1 MSLQEPTTS
10 IERGPRTEKRN
21 EPQRSRTPSTV
32 QVPGPKRDRIL
43 PRTLLT
49 YRRDPLGFL
58 TQLARTYGD
67 IARFYFGPQ
76 QVWLLNHPDYVKDAL
91 VTNNRKLKKGR
102 ILERA
107 KQVLGEGLL
116 TSEDPLHLRQRRLM
130 QPAFR
135 HENVAAYA
143 SLMVEYA
150 ANWQQRW
157 SDGETRDIHAE
168 MMGLTLAVVAK
179 ALFGTDIQDR
189 SGEIGEALNAIINV
203 FDFVMLPFSDVLQH
217 LPLPQVRRIRKARE
231 KLDRIVYRIIEEARE
246 RASAQPGSRIDLLSM
261 LLAAQDEAEA
271 EAKVKSENGAG
282 NSAQMSD
289 EQLRDECVT
298 LILAGHETTAVAL
311 SWTWYLLSQNHEA
324 EAKLHAELDARLGSR
339 LATIEDLPHLG
350 YTRRVLAESM
360 RLFPPA
366 WGVGRKTLEPYSVGG
381 YTIPKGAIVLVSE
394 WVMHHDARFFP
405 DPEVFD
411 PDRWSTGARETRS
424 NFAYFPFGGGARQCI
439 GEDFAWME
447 GTLLLA
453 TIAQKWRLRLVP
465 GHPVEPKPVI
475 TLRPKY
481 GMKMTLERR

>member
-1 MSLQEPTTS
+1 MSVQQPTS
-10 IERGPRTEKRN
+10 FERGIPTHKPG
-21 EPQRSRTPSTV
+21 EPQNSPTV
-32 QVPGPKRDRIL
+32 LQVPGPKRDRVL

-58 TQLARTYGD
+58 TRLARTYGD

-76 QVWLLNHPDYVKDAL
+76 QVWLLNHPDYVKDVL

-130 QPAFR
+130 QPAFK
-135 HENVAAYA
+135 HDNIAAYA
-143 SLMVEYA
+143 RLMVDYA
-150 ANWQQRW
+150 DNWQQSWRH
-157 SDGETRDIHAE
+157 GETRDIHAE

-179 ALFGTDIQDR
+179 ALFGTDIQDK
-189 SGEIGEALNAIINV
+189 SGEIGDALNAIIDV
-203 FDFVMLPFSDVLQH
+203 FDFVMLPFSDILQH
-217 LPLPQVRRIRKARE
+217 LPLPQVRRIHKARQ
-231 KLDRIVYRIIEEARE
+231 KLDRIVYRIIEEARA
-246 RASAQPGSRIDLLSM
+246 RAAGQTGSRIDLLSM
-261 LLAAQDEAEA
+261 LLAVQNEAA
-271 EAKVKSENGAG
+271 EDGDGSAG
-282 NSAQMSD
+282 GMSD

-298 LILAGHETTAVAL
+298 LILAGHETTAVTL
-311 SWTWYLLSQNHEA
+311 SWTWYLLSQNRAA
-324 EAKLHAELDARLGSR
+324 EAKLHAELDSCLGSR
-339 LATIEDLPHLG
+339 LATVEDLPRLT

-360 RLFPPA
+360 RLYPPA
-366 WGVGRKTLEPYSVGG
+366 WGVGRKTLEPYSIGG

-394 WVMHHDARFFP
+394 WVMHRDARFFP

-411 PDRWSTGARETRS
+411 PDRWSPGARETRS
-424 NFAYFPFGGGARQCI
+424 NFAYFPFGGGPRQCI

-481 GMKMTLERR
+481 GIKMSLERR